1 MYFCVN
7 TEKSLVISKNW
18 LATVFYS
25 AVVLGN
31 GQLHDFVFVSFA
43 VFFFFSFL
51 PNRKKKKGHPRLVPF
66 LLQGN
71 LEFHRRCMLAPLTLC
86 AACACFS
93 HLLLFFKFMLNYCGR
108 E

>member
-43 VFFFFSFL
+43 VFFFFF
-51 PNRKKKKGHPRLVPF
+51 
-66 LLQGN
+66 
-71 LEFHRRCMLAPLTLC
+71 
-86 AACACFS
+86 FS
-93 HLLLFFKFMLNYCGR
+93 S
-108 E
+108 